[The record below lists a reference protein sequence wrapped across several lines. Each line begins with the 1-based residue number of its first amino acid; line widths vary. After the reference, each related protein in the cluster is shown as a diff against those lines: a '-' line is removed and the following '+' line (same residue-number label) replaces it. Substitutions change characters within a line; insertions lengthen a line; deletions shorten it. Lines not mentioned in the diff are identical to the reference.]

1 MRLPAIGYILAAV
14 LLAFVVAA
22 CSDTH
27 TGTATIGTGPS
38 ALSPVSASINTLTM
52 TPDAPVVFQS
62 NVTTGGSL
70 RSAKF
75 NLVVAALQTV
85 TISSA
90 TVHLSDGSNLG
101 GPSVTFP
108 QAALT
113 SQFGSTVVIAGST
126 RTFAFTPQFGPCAT
140 PHSLSANLLFVD
152 TTGMSHS
159 VFVTAPVR

>member
-1 MRLPAIGYILAAV
+1 MRLPAIGRIVPAG

-27 TGTATIGTGPS
+27 TATLTGGTGPS
-38 ALSPVSASINTLTM
+38 ALSPVSASIGALTM
-52 TPDAPVVFQS
+52 APEAPFVFES
-62 NVTTGGSL
+62 NVTTGAR

-75 NLVVAALQTV
+75 NIIVAALQTV
-85 TISSA
+85 TMSSA

-108 QAALT
+108 QATLT
-113 SQFGSTVVIAGST
+113 SQFGSTVVVAGTT
-126 RTFAFTPQFGPCAT
+126 RTFAFSPQFGPSAT
-140 PHSLSANLLFVD
+140 PHSLSATLLFVD

-159 VFVTAPVR
+159 VFVSAPVR